1 VTLTMADVPSEG
13 SGRSRGSGPEGAGS
27 RGGQPTRRTFTAAY
41 KLRIVGEYDALTEHG
56 SRGALLRSEGLYQS
70 HIDKW
75 RRARDRGGLGATGR
89 PAEVKVVSESVES
102 RRLKAENARL
112 VAELAKTRAVLE
124 VMGKVSA
131 LLDVISESADSEPK
145 PTR

>member
-1 VTLTMADVPSEG
+1 LTVADVPSDG
-13 SGRSRGSGPEGAGS
+13 SGGSRGPGPKGAGS
-27 RGGQPTRRTFTAAY
+27 REGQPTRRTFTGAY

-75 RRARDRGGLGATGR
+75 RRARDRGALSVAGSAATSS
-89 PAEVKVVSESVES
+89 PVKSAPESAEN
-102 RRLKAENARL
+102 RRLKADNARL

-131 LLDVISESADSEPK
+131 LLEVLSEGADRE
-145 PTR
+145 